1 MEQGKKRYIKKGTG
15 VIKGFLEDFILF
27 LKNIWL
33 FFRYDY
39 REIFGFVFICTAVSL
54 IATQF
59 LDWLV
64 NWMITHLT
72 SFAFVSKGNM
82 IAFIKNPV
90 SLLAGLIYLIFATL
104 FSLFE
109 IAGLFHAFSIAQ
121 IGRDTNLP
129 GMAAHGW
136 RVVKKT
142 LHPKNWVIIGF
153 LIILMPLTGVLS
165 MSTSGYKAA
174 VPYFIIQGVEAN
186 PVTYV
191 PYVIGY
197 VALIVIEIV
206 YIFSINMYVLQD
218 VTFSEAMKNA
228 RKLIKGNV
236 MNTIMMMLVLTMLVN
251 FVINS
256 VSSAIPTNIMELL
269 TVFSRSENVTEK
281 SIHVGTYVYVLQ
293 KLLKT
298 FFEPMAS
305 AAGLTA
311 LFYRYV
317 DEKHLLIKMSPD
329 AFRRVSYDGAGLKK
343 YVILTVVFIF
353 VSIGIQV
360 NHYSYLADPVE
371 KPIVCAHR
379 GDNVHAPEN
388 TMPAFQLA
396 LAEDTPMVECDVIQT
411 ADGVVVCSHD
421 YNLKRVTGRNVE
433 ISRSTFE
440 EVEQLTMLSSMPG
453 QYEDVRVPKLD
464 ELLDLMD
471 KYPEAEIQIELKP
484 TAHDINLEEEVVD
497 MIHAHNIKDR
507 CYVICL
513 NYEPLLKVK
522 ELDPEI
528 RTGAAVMAVWDN
540 YVNVAGV
547 DVLSCA
553 DSAVSP
559 DLIKTMHE
567 NGFKVMVWTVD
578 DIDAVQYLVSCGV
591 DVIGTNDPLQI
602 MEGVELADYA
612 GGMRRIFHVMMH
624 MFKGLESS
632 SLMKGK
638 AS

>member
-1 MEQGKKRYIKKGTG
+1 MTEEKKRHTRIEKGAVGAFFENFT
-15 VIKGFLEDFILF
+15 KF

-33 FFRYDY
+33 FFRHDY
-39 REIFGFVFICTAVSL
+39 REIFGFVYLCTVASL
-54 IATQF
+54 IGTQF
-59 LDWLV
+59 LDWMV

-72 SFAFVSKGNM
+72 GFSFVSKGNM
-82 IAFIKNPV
+82 VEFFSNPI
-90 SLLAGLIYLIFATL
+90 SLFAILIYLIFATL
-104 FSLFE
+104 FSMFE
-109 IAGLFHAFSIAQ
+109 IGGLFHAFSMAQ

-129 GMAAHGW
+129 GMVAHGW

-186 PVTYV
+186 PATYV
-191 PYVIGY
+191 PYVIVY
-197 VALIVIEIV
+197 IALITIEII
-206 YIFSINMYVLQD
+206 YIFSINIYVLQD
-218 VTFSEAMKNA
+218 VTFIEAMKNA
-228 RKLIKGNV
+228 RKLIRGRV
-236 MNTIMMMLVLTMLVN
+236 MHTILMMLLLTMFVN
-251 FVINS
+251 FIINS

-281 SIHVGTYVYVLQ
+281 SIHIGTYVYVLQ
-293 KLLKT
+293 KLLKN
-298 FFEPMAS
+298 FFEPMAT

-311 LFYRYV
+311 LFYLYV
-317 DEKHLLIKMSPD
+317 DEKQLLIKLSPD
-329 AFRRVSYDGAGLKK
+329 AFRRVPYEGSSLRK
-343 YVILTVVFIF
+343 YIILTAAAFCVA
-353 VSIGIQV
+353 IGIQV
-360 NHYSYLADPVE
+360 NHFRYLSDPVE
-371 KPIVCAHR
+371 KPLVCAHR

-388 TMPAFQLA
+388 TLPAFQLA
-396 LAEDTPMVECDVIQT
+396 LAEDTEMVECDVIQT

-421 YNLKRVTGRNVE
+421 YNLKRVTGRSVE
-433 ISRSTFE
+433 ISRSTYE
-440 EVEQLTMLSSMPG
+440 EVSKLTMLPSMPG
-453 QYEDVRVPKLD
+453 QYEDVRAPKLD
-464 ELLDLMD
+464 ELLDLMEE
-471 KYPEAEIQIELKP
+471 YPEAQIQIELKP
-484 TAHDINLEEEVVD
+484 TGHDINLEEEVVK

-528 RTGAAVMAVWDN
+528 RTGVAVMDAWDT
-540 YVNVAGV
+540 YTGVEGV

-553 DSAVSP
+553 DSAVNP
-559 DLIKTMHE
+559 DLVKAMHE
-567 NGFKVMVWTVD
+567 KGFKVMVWTVD

-591 DVIGTNDPLQI
+591 DVIGTNDPLEI
-602 MEGVELADYA
+602 MEGVELADA
-612 GGMRRIFHVMMH
+612 SGGMSRIFHVIMH